1 MPNCDH
7 MLCLYNPKL
16 LQWRRKKSNPKA
28 TSNNQIIINIENKL
42 KKLESKLNYHFQFQT
57 PLHSKRN
64 ACVEFWKKL
73 NIHII
78 QYQSGH
84 AWIVTIGNDSF
95 ILSKDLL
102 HRPTSSSARCCRIQI
117 SLYLLFENSLLTPH
131 SSEIKG
137 FWST

>member
-57 PLHSKRN
+57 PLHFKRN

-84 AWIVTIGNDSF
+84 A
-95 ILSKDLL
+95 
-102 HRPTSSSARCCRIQI
+102 
-117 SLYLLFENSLLTPH
+117 
-131 SSEIKG
+131 
-137 FWST
+137 